1 MNGTAALQACW
12 QHAGGHCTD
21 LAALSTLCIPRRII
35 TKVLVRTRAQ
45 DTAGYLKNRSI
56 FNYLLTK
63 MGFY

>member
-35 TKVLVRTRAQ
+35 TVVLVRTRAQ
-45 DTAGYLKNRSI
+45 DTAGYLKS
-56 FNYLLTK
+56 K
-63 MGFY
+63 GFLITF